1 MRPHS
6 QRTVCVEWFTVVLPL
21 FLCVPGKVGHRS
33 QTRRLAPRIREGDG
47 VLSPRE
53 RQQWR
58 ETQVLQVHPL
68 RTLSSSHFTT
78 QLQLVRGLSIY
89 GYHNSEELF
98 VRITLY
104 SPNDVVPLARQIVSG
119 ELARPGRVDKA
130 CFPPLLAYEHKY
142 GYKLKFLTDNNIAV
156 LDTVTVTNVVVSIE
170 WRVECSYVPPL
181 MWRASGVVTLCARL
195 RAMR

>member
-1 MRPHS
+1 M
-6 QRTVCVEWFTVVLPL
+6 
-21 FLCVPGKVGHRS
+21 
-33 QTRRLAPRIREGDG
+33 
-47 VLSPRE
+47 
-53 RQQWR
+53 
-58 ETQVLQVHPL
+58 
-68 RTLSSSHFTT
+68 
-78 QLQLVRGLSIY
+78 QLVRGLSIY

-181 MWRASGVVTLCARL
+181 MWRASGVATLCARL

>member
-1 MRPHS
+1 M
-6 QRTVCVEWFTVVLPL
+6 
-21 FLCVPGKVGHRS
+21 
-33 QTRRLAPRIREGDG
+33 
-47 VLSPRE
+47 
-53 RQQWR
+53 
-58 ETQVLQVHPL
+58 LQVRPL
-68 RTLSSSHFTT
+68 RTLSSSYFTT

-104 SPNDVVPLARQIVSG
+104 SPNDIVPLARQIVSG

-156 LDTVTVTNVVVSIE
+156 LDTVTVTNVVVSVE
-170 WRVECSYVPPL
+170 RGVECSCVPPS
-181 MWRASGVVTLCARL
+181 MWRASGVVTLCVRL
-195 RAMR
+195 RATR